1 MSTRLSILG
10 VIRIFQPVSGY
21 DIRRELSTWQLE
33 PWTNFQPGSVY
44 SSLRTLERDGM
55 IVGVSPTDEG
65 ARPGRIDYAITPE
78 GEKEFETLLR
88 NAWWKVTQPVEPMIP
103 AISLLPF
110 MNRSE
115 LIAAVEARLPQLE
128 GQIAQFGFALSSI
141 RDGATGA
148 GGDVPEHVREM
159 YTFLTRR
166 IEAEIAWL
174 RGLAQR
180 LRAGEYT
187 LADEPGF
194 PEFPVPPDARRPR
207 RRRTDG

>member
-1 MSTRLSILG
+1 MSTRLLLLG

-55 IVGVSPTDEG
+55 IVGATPTDVK
-65 ARPGRIDYAITPE
+65 ARPGRVDYSITSD

-88 NAWWKVTQPVEPMIP
+88 NAWWKVSQPVEPIIP

-110 MNRSE
+110 MKRPE
-115 LIAAVEARLPQLE
+115 LIAAVEARVPQLE
-128 GQIAQFGFALSSI
+128 GQLAQFGFALASI

-148 GGDVPEHVREM
+148 GGDVPEHVREL
-159 YTFLTRR
+159 YGFLTKR
-166 IEAEIAWL
+166 IEAELDWL

-180 LRAGEYT
+180 LRSGQYT

-194 PEFPVPPDARRPR
+194 PEFPVPAESATSGR
-207 RRRTDG
+207 RRR